1 MNYNLTIKGEALRA
15 LAESI
20 KREIPLHSLRKKN
33 LPRSEDA
40 RTWDAL
46 LDALVCAAAHCV
58 LSSEENF
65 EVYTSQ
71 RLPPHRYLPEPWQRT
86 KLRKRAI
93 EALQDHG
100 LVSLYHRKSGR
111 NPWIVTPLPA
121 FVDRLSAFE
130 AAFSDFVITL
140 PSETIVLIAK
150 EGQIDYED
158 TEETRQLRAGIER
171 INAFLMA
178 ADIRLLDRPHIDTQ
192 MRALRRRFQSP
203 DGSARFDRHGRIYGG
218 FWQNMPKEDRA
229 LLRIDGEPIADL
241 DFSSMFPRLAYAE
254 AGLEPPSGDIYD
266 CPPFEN
272 DRKGIKTL
280 FNAMMFSHLKN
291 WPTDAR
297 VLFSGEPKLSAVKR
311 AIFTRHPGIKAVM
324 KPGIG
329 FKFMYTES
337 RILLDVLLTLE
348 SEGVTVLPMHDGIM
362 TADSKAERAIQ
373 VMREASKRITGY
385 PLEVAR
391 KA

>member
-1 MNYNLTIKGEALRA
+1 MDYNLTIKGEALRA

-20 KREIPLHSLRKKN
+20 KREIPLQALRRN
-33 LPRSEDA
+33 VPRAETA
-40 RTWDAL
+40 ETWDAL
-46 LDALVCAAAHCV
+46 IEALVGAMAYCV
-58 LSSEENF
+58 LSGAGTF
-65 EVYTSQ
+65 DFYTSD
-71 RLPPHRYLPEPWQRT
+71 RLPPKRYLPEPWQRT
-86 KLRKRAI
+86 SLRA
-93 EALQDHG
+93 EALKTFKERG
-100 LVSLYHRKSGR
+100 LVSVHRPTRGR
-111 NPWIVTPLPA
+111 VPSTVTPSPA
-121 FVDRLSAFE
+121 FVERLSAYDVT
-130 AAFSDFVITL
+130 FSDFVITP
-140 PSETIVLIAK
+140 PSETIVLRSK
-150 EGQIDYED
+150 QGQIDYED
-158 TEETRQLRAGIER
+158 TDETRQHRANIER

-178 ADIRLLDRPHIDTQ
+178 ADIVLLDRPHIDTQ
-192 MRALRRRFQSP
+192 MRALLRRFLSP

-272 DRKGIKTL
+272 DRKGIKTV
-280 FNAMMFSHLKN
+280 FNAMMFAKLKN

-297 VLFSGEPKLSAVKR
+297 VLFSGEPKLSAVKG
-311 AIFTRHPGIKAVM
+311 AIFARHPGIKAVM

-348 SEGVTVLPMHDGIM
+348 SESVTVLPMHDGIM
-362 TADSKAERAIQ
+362 VADSKAERAIQ
-373 VMREASKRITGY
+373 VMREASERITGY
-385 PLEVAR
+385 PLEVTR
-391 KA
+391 KV